1 MFQNIYVSALW
12 LPLVNPAGSTF
23 PNSRMKYSFV
33 PKCRRGEWNK
43 VHQGGL
49 SRFLKIGMGR
59 GVVFR
64 SFPYNNWM
72 NLKGPLSPYN
82 YAQKSSKKRCGICST
97 KLTIKT
103 SKRYQGF
110 STFPCFQCFCFFD
123 AFVNFEQISH
133 LVLEY
138 ILLVWTG
145 KYPPSIFWFV
155 HLFEFILL
163 AFLL

>member
-1 MFQNIYVSALW
+1 MEKSS
-12 LPLVNPAGSTF
+12 P
-23 PNSRMKYSFV
+23 
-33 PKCRRGEWNK
+33 
-43 VHQGGL
+43 GGDYPD
-49 SRFLKIGMGR
+49 FLKLAWGWGLFLGHSLIIIEWTWGFLSQKFYIWHPSPCPPTITHKR
-59 GVVFR
+59 VLRKGVV
-64 SFPYNNWM
+64 
-72 NLKGPLSPYN
+72 
-82 YAQKSSKKRCGICST
+82 
-97 KLTIKT
+97 KT
-103 SKRYQGF
+103 SKRHQGF

-123 AFVNFEQISH
+123 VFVNFEQISH